1 MLHICDCY
9 DVLLSGQS
17 GYSKYICK
25 IIHLDFKF
33 NPPLLIDAGQFEG
46 NSCVVWANTAT
57 QKIRTS
63 DAWDTMVALKDVL
76 VLAEMKYFDLCRV
89 NEWLFHGTLTLQSMD
104 TFTS

>member
-1 MLHICDCY
+1 MLIVTY
-9 DVLLSGQS
+9 MRLLRCITFWPIWIF
-17 GYSKYICK
+17 K
-25 IIHLDFKF
+25 IHLNFKL

-63 DAWDTMVALKDVL
+63 DVWDTMVALKDVL
-76 VLAEMKYFDLCRV
+76 VLAEMKDFDLCRV

>member
-17 GYSKYICK
+17 EYSKYNCK
-25 IIHLDFKF
+25 IIHLNFKL
-33 NPPLLIDAGQFEG
+33 NPPLLIEAGQFEG
-46 NSCVVWANTAT
+46 SSCVVWANTAT

-63 DAWDTMVALKDVL
+63 DVWDTMAALKDVL
-76 VLAEMKYFDLCRV
+76 VLAEMKDFDLCKV